1 MKRMKMIL
9 AAAALLLSAGT
20 ALAQNHKTDI
30 PYIEISSSADTLV
43 VPNKFRIAITLS
55 EAPSKGK
62 TTLAELEKSLATAL
76 TASGVDMQSQ
86 LVITGQSNADG
97 KRKDIYQYKS
107 YLLTLH
113 EAAQVETVFD
123 ALQANGISNA
133 TLTESTRSDL
143 RELQALVRV
152 KAMKNALQTAE
163 ELAGAVGQH
172 VGKAILIQAYSA
184 APETRM
190 GATMMAAKTGNALME
205 DAVVMPSLKFNDV
218 RVSQN
223 VTVRFALE

>member
-1 MKRMKMIL
+1 MKMIL

-62 TTLAELEKSLATAL
+62 TSLAELEKSLATAL
-76 TASGVDMQSQ
+76 KASGVDMQSQ
-86 LVITGQSNADG
+86 LVITGQSNANG

-107 YLLTLH
+107 YLLTLR

-123 ALQANGISNA
+123 ALQENGISNA
-133 TLTESTRSDL
+133 RLTESTRSDL

-152 KAMKNALQTAE
+152 KAMKNAYQTAS
-163 ELAGAVGQH
+163 ELAGAVGQR
-172 VGKAILIQAYSA
+172 VGKAIMIQAYSS
-184 APETRM
+184 APENRNV
-190 GATMMAAKTGNALME
+190 GTMMFAAKSGLAVQE
-205 DAVVMPSLKFNDV
+205 DTASLPQLKFNDV

>member
-1 MKRMKMIL
+1 MKMIL

-20 ALAQNHKTDI
+20 ALAQEKAET
-30 PYIEISSSADTLV
+30 PYVEISSSADTLV

-62 TTLAELEKSLATAL
+62 TTLAEMEKSLATAL
-76 TASGVDMQSQ
+76 TASGVDMQNQ
-86 LVITGQSNADG
+86 LVITGQSNANG

-123 ALQANGISNA
+123 ALQENGISNA
-133 TLTESTRSDL
+133 RLTESTRSDL

-152 KAMKNALQTAE
+152 KAMKNAYQTAS

-172 VGKAILIQAYSA
+172 VGKAIMIQAYSS
-184 APETRM
+184 APENRNV
-190 GATMMAAKTGNALME
+190 GTMMFAAKSGLAVQE
-205 DAVVMPSLKFNDV
+205 DTASLPQLKFNDV